1 MGIALGYAFLLA
13 IAGGLIA
20 ICLAWLRELMEGRAA
35 EASRGKTFPRR
46 QALRPARPG
55 ARPASG
61 LHHQF

>member
-20 ICLAWLRELMEGRAA
+20 ICFAWLGELIEDSEA
-35 EASRGKTFPRR
+35 EALRADPVPVRLPQAPRR
-46 QALRPARPG
+46 LAGTR
-55 ARPASG
+55 ASG